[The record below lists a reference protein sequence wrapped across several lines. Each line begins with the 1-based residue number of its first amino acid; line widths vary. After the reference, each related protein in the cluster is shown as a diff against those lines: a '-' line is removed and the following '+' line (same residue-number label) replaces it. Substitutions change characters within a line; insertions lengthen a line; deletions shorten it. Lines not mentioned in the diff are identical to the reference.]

1 MKILRKNALQTRD
14 GSHSRRKK
22 KLFVQKLRAAT
33 NGRINLGSS
42 GGHSGRMGNLVEIF
56 GELPIKDYFTFP
68 SRTADKSTHDTNS
81 TLVSPPSHRVS
92 FQLAFLFTFP
102 FLWSALNVSCT
113 SFQLTF
119 PLSLLL
125 CCAYTNAYFA
135 FVCYSKLIE
144 RLTTIF
150 SVLLLNV
157 TTFHF
162 IRINIEACS
171 LLNFRG
177 TDDRCEGL

>member
-1 MKILRKNALQTRD
+1 M
-14 GSHSRRKK
+14 
-22 KLFVQKLRAAT
+22 
-33 NGRINLGSS
+33 
-42 GGHSGRMGNLVEIF
+42 EIF
-56 GELPIKDYFTFP
+56 GEIPIKDYFTFP

-81 TLVSPPSHRVS
+81 TLVS

-119 PLSLLL
+119 PFSRLL

-171 LLNFRG
+171 PLNFRG
-177 TDDRCEGL
+177 SDDRCERLKHQFRKTFPPPNFRLPFK